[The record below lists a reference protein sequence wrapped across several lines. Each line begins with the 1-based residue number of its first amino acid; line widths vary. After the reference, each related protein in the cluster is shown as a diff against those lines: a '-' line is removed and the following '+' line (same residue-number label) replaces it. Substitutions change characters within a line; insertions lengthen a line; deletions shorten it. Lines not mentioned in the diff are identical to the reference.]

1 MPFDTDSWD
10 AFSQDGLSAEKQL
23 MIVSS
28 LIRACEE
35 CVWLGVFSSSLGSSS
50 IKTALTGCHA
60 PKVIDIQLTLEGG
73 KLGLLK
79 PSLKRNEMRAAHF
92 FATT

>member
-1 MPFDTDSWD
+1 MPFDADSWD

-35 CVWLGVFSSSLGSSS
+35 CVWLGVFSSSLGSLSGSS

-79 PSLKRNEMRAAHF
+79 PSLKRTSEQTR
-92 FATT
+92 